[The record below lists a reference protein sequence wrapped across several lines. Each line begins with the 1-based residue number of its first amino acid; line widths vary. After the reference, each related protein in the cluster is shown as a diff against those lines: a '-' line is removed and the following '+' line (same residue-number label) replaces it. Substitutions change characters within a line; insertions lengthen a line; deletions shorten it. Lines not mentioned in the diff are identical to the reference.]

1 MVHSPLGLD
10 MRLFLIIILLVLHMS
25 GKSAHADVYVDVGV
39 AYIDEVDVI
48 TSGRV
53 DLFGYEIEA
62 EYTSNLVVEGY
73 VPMLRVG
80 YTYRGDVGIFN
91 GLSIEY
97 DAIGSPS
104 VMIPRVNV
112 FYRFTFK

>member
-1 MVHSPLGLD
+1 MKYIPIFVLLT
-10 MRLFLIIILLVLHMS
+10 IILGISVYTN
-25 GKSAHADVYVDVGV
+25 KARADAYVDLGV
-39 AYIDEVDVI
+39 TYIDNVDVT
-48 TSGRV
+48 TSGTV
-53 DLFGYEIEA
+53 DLFGYELGA

-80 YTYRGDVGIFN
+80 YTYAGDVTIFK

-97 DAIGSPS
+97 DAIGSPD
-104 VMIPRVNV
+104 VMVPRINA